1 MKIEGCTA
9 LVTGANRGIGLGFVE
24 ELLAEGAAH
33 IYAAA
38 RSAEDAA
45 TLSAM
50 GDGRV
55 TGIVLDVTRPEQV
68 AAAAGA
74 CTGVSLLV
82 NNAGA
87 FNRHTLMRA
96 PDMGSMRQ
104 EMEVNF
110 FGLVAMCRAFAHIL
124 GANGGGAI
132 VNVLSAGAIVPVPEM
147 GGYSPSKFAARA
159 AGDCIRAELA
169 GQGTA
174 VTSLIVGSVD
184 TRMAE
189 HVKGVDKASPR
200 DIARAGL
207 LAVRHGLEEHDT
219 DRHAVEV
226 RAFLARDPH
235 RLRLSMVQRMAKL
248 QARWQ
253 AEGAGK

>member
-1 MKIEGCTA
+1 MRIEGCTA

-24 ELLAEGAAH
+24 ELLEQGAAR

-38 RSAEDAA
+38 RTDTDAA

-50 GDGRV
+50 GGGLV
-55 TGIVLDVTRPEQV
+55 TGLVLDVTRPEQV
-68 AAAAGA
+68 AAAAAA
-74 CTGVSLLV
+74 CGTVSLLI

-87 FNRHTLMRA
+87 FNRQTLMRA

-110 FGLVAMCRAFAHIL
+110 FGLVSMCRAFAPVL

-200 DIARAGL
+200 DIAKAGL
-207 LAVRHGLEEHDT
+207 LAVHLGLEEHDT

-226 RAFLARDPH
+226 RAFLARDPQ
-235 RLRLSMVQRMAKL
+235 RLRQSMVQRMAKL

-253 AEGAGK
+253 AEEAAK